1 MENYL
6 YFRTQATLAD
16 DDDRAQ
22 SAMFPASSF
31 MGCYPMSDTSLKLH
45 FKSMFL
51 QDVAATRVIQQDT
64 DLTSASIMVKQP
76 HDLVTDHV
84 ILTITANKHQEVM
97 KAIAMAANRGFGNG
111 GGFVIIADDLT
122 NYTSYLHE
130 NITACGTIT
139 INIAASGE
147 DTYSSS
153 FA

>member
-16 DDDRAQ
+16 DDDRTQ

-31 MGCYPMSDTSLKLH
+31 LGCYPMSDTSLKLH
-45 FKSMFL
+45 FKSIFL

-64 DLTSASIMVKQP
+64 DLTSTSIMVKQP

-84 ILTITANKHQEVM
+84 ILTITTNKHREVM
-97 KAIAMAANRGFGNG
+97 NAIANAISQP
-111 GGFVIIADDLT
+111 GGFIAVADDLSGNT
-122 NYTSYLHE
+122 EYLHT
-130 NITACGTIT
+130 NITACGSIT
-139 INIAASGE
+139 INITASGE

-153 FA
+153 FS

>member
-16 DDDRAQ
+16 DDDRTQ

-31 MGCYPMSDTSLKLH
+31 LGCYPMSDTSLKLH
-45 FKSMFL
+45 FKSIFL

-64 DLTSASIMVKQP
+64 DLTSTSIMVKQP

-84 ILTITANKHQEVM
+84 ILTITTNKHREVM
-97 KAIAMAANRGFGNG
+97 NAIANAISQP
-111 GGFVIIADDLT
+111 GGFIAVADDLSGNT
-122 NYTSYLHE
+122 EYLHTD
-130 NITACGTIT
+130 ITACGSIT
-139 INIAASGE
+139 INITASGE

-153 FA
+153 FS